1 VEEQLPD
8 RKTLTWTLVA
18 ASLLIAPA
26 GALAAGP
33 QDPVTQTSTST
44 TSTPAPPAPVATT
57 PAPTNAPASAP
68 APSTTTTTTSTVTT
82 PAATAESAAKTTSQS
97 ARKAAAHIA
106 STVSVS
112 IVDYAFNAAT
122 VHIKVGQTVTWTNT
136 GKQPHTATA
145 NDGSF
150 DTPVLNNGQSASHT
164 FNTAGTF
171 AYICKIHPNMKGT
184 IVVAATSSSSG
195 SGSGSGSGGSGSSSG
210 STSGSSGSAATS
222 TPTATTASSSGSSA
236 ATLPLTGMDLIATI
250 VIGAAMLGG
259 GVAIRRRISAR

>member
-1 VEEQLPD
+1 MPD

-57 PAPTNAPASAP
+57 PGPTPAQSSAP
-68 APSTTTTTTSTVTT
+68 APSTTTTTTSTVTP
-82 PAATAESAAKTTSQS
+82 PAVTAESAAKTTSQS

-136 GKQPHTATA
+136 GQQPHTATA

-150 DTPVLNNGQSASHT
+150 NTPTLSNGQSASHT
-164 FNTAGTF
+164 FNKAGTF

-184 IVVAATSSSSG
+184 IVVAGTSSSSG
-195 SGSGSGSGGSGSSSG
+195 SGAGSGGSGSSSA
-210 STSGSSGSAATS
+210 STSGSSGSSATS
-222 TPTATTASSSGSSA
+222 TPTTTTASSSGSSG

-259 GVAIRRRISAR
+259 GMAIRRRISAP